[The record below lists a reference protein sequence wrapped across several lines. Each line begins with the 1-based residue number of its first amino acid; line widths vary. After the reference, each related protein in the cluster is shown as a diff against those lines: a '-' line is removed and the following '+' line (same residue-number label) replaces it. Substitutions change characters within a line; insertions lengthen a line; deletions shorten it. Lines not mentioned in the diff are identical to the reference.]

1 MTTKGVNRDYLKKS
15 NRGLTLKLIA
25 TKQCASRID
34 LSKEMG
40 LTKTTISVIV
50 NELMEKGYLVE
61 SHKQQTSEPGP
72 NPICLEIGPN
82 APRFAGLLIQRG
94 YAEAVVCDLNMRIWR
109 YERVERTWSSGG
121 ELMDTA
127 FMLLDHMIQSE
138 DNVRAIGVS
147 SIGQVD
153 VKNGMI
159 LSPLYFNG
167 IENVAVTAPIKAR
180 YDLPV
185 YFDHDNQSAALVEQ
199 LFGNGRGYQDILMI
213 GIGHGVGCGIVANGE
228 RYHSHTG
235 YPPEIGH
242 VSIDVRGNRCR
253 CGNIGCLET
262 YIMSPAIENKVK
274 EAIGRSMSYQEICQ
288 ADNVPEIDGIMREMI
303 NNLSG
308 AVISL
313 LNILNCEIVL
323 LGLDSIHWP
332 DRYVRLM
339 EDIINERKFSNRKQR
354 TLVKKAGFLDK
365 TQILGAACNAI
376 TRCFE
381 GEIPGNEW

>member
-1 MTTKGVNRDYLKKS
+1 
-15 NRGLTLKLIA
+15 
-25 TKQCASRID
+25 
-34 LSKEMG
+34 
-40 LTKTTISVIV
+40 
-50 NELMEKGYLVE
+50 
-61 SHKQQTSEPGP
+61 
-72 NPICLEIGPN
+72 
-82 APRFAGLLIQRG
+82 
-94 YAEAVVCDLNMRIWR
+94 
-109 YERVERTWSSGG
+109 
-121 ELMDTA
+121 MDTA